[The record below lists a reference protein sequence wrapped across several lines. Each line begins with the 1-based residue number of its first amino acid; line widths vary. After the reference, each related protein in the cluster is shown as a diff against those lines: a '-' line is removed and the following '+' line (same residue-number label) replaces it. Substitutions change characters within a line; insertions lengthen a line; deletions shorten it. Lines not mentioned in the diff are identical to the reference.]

1 MFILPESIP
10 VVQEVLVLRFL
21 AVLATVAGAEAI
33 LVTLAVQVLGAGAA
47 EPQWCY
53 LTTHW

>member
-21 AVLATVAGAEAI
+21 AVLAT
-33 LVTLAVQVLGAGAA
+33 AVAA
-47 EPQWCY
+47 EVIQATQVGRAQAVAAAVPLWFY
-53 LTTHW
+53 